1 MALSP
6 ELLVSWGFAGLTGL
20 LALASPELIGFSVPA
35 QGGTYWNGEA
45 MHSKDYNDLDEVPE
59 AVASTTAAVAR
70 NAVHLARTLK
80 NAEYPPYK

>member
-1 MALSP
+1 MFQA
-6 ELLVSWGFAGLTGL
+6 VND
-20 LALASPELIGFSVPA
+20 IGFTVPA

-70 NAVHLARTLK
+70 NAVHLARVLK
-80 NAEYPPYK
+80 KAEYPSYK